1 MAAYLW
7 FVQLQTTNGR
17 LFTYGTNYTIYG
29 WWLRL
34 LHLMARHKWHSKVLE
49 LQFMISVWSLV
60 HGCRV
65 LAYVLPSYCW
75 WGFYQVWLIMLM
87 RQYTVT
93 NLVCHD
99 QVGKSVVSVHSDYPQ
114 DDQSPDWCYHYSQ
127 TTLLVKSHQQLLKR
141 KRKQRNLIMKVSNL
155 ILRLNNNSL
164 NLIEFDLH
172 TCRNWFP
179 PCEFTWEVSPWT
191 QN

>member
-34 LHLMARHKWHSKVLE
+34 LHLMAMHKWHSKVLE

-93 NLVCHD
+93 NLVSWSSR
-99 QVGKSVVSVHSDYPQ
+99 QISSVCS
-114 DDQSPDWCYHYSQ
+114 
-127 TTLLVKSHQQLLKR
+127 
-141 KRKQRNLIMKVSNL
+141 
-155 ILRLNNNSL
+155 LRLPPRWPITWLVLSLFTDNSPSAEPPATAEKKEEAEKSDHEGEQF
-164 NLIEFDLH
+164 NIE
-172 TCRNWFP
+172 T
-179 PCEFTWEVSPWT
+179 E
-191 QN
+191 